1 MKKHIPNIIT
11 LCNQMCGIV
20 AAISAYEYDF
30 RMALLFVVLGAL
42 FDFCDGASARFLK
55 VQSPMGKELDSLADI
70 ITFGL
75 VPGIVAFRLLTP
87 LASVWLYIP
96 YLGFLIT
103 LFSALRLA
111 KFNIDT
117 RQTTSFLGLAT
128 PANALLWL
136 GFANINLLNDTKG
149 VIFFLMCATTGN
161 SETIFLICWTILALV
176 LMSSWLLVSG
186 IPMFSLKFHNLKFK
200 DNWVRFLFL
209 ALSLILLII
218 FHEGGLVFVIL
229 LYIIMSITF
238 SKWC

>member
-11 LCNQMCGIV
+11 LCNQMCGII

-128 PANALLWL
+128 PANALFWL
-136 GFANINLLNDTKG
+136 GLANLPIFNDVGGFLLILFCSMQENADY
-149 VIFFLMCATTGN
+149 IL
-161 SETIFLICWTILALV
+161 LISWVILALV
-176 LMSSWLLVSG
+176 LLTSWFLVSE
-186 IPMFSLKFHNLKFK
+186 IPMFSLKFHNLKLK

-218 FHEGGLVFVIL
+218 FHEGGLVFVII
-229 LYIIMSITF
+229 LYIIMSITL